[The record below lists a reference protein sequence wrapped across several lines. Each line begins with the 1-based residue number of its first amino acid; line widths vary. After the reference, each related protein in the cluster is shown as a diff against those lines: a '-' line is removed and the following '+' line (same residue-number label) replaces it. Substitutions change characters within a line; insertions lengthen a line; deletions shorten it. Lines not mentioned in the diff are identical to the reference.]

1 MNVKKFAGKA
11 LMGMGLFLMLIGTT
25 SVPSV
30 FAGPVVVN
38 ACAGTCNNCGKA
50 ESQTTGGPICVSKDK
65 NRSVLGTCKTGG
77 GPRSACNRCK
87 GDCQVI
93 QVGGNDTCTCSLN

>member
-30 FAGPVVVN
+30 LAGPVV
-38 ACAGTCNNCGKA
+38 AAPCGSECNKCGQA
-50 ESQTTGGPICVSKDK
+50 ENQKVGGPKCVRKGPA
-65 NRSVLGTCKTGG
+65 LGTCVNGSQSCTGC
-77 GPRSACNRCK
+77 S
-87 GDCQVI
+87 GDCEVVQQSGKDVC
-93 QVGGNDTCTCSLN
+93 VCSLR

>member
-30 FAGPVVVN
+30 LAGPVVVN
-38 ACAGTCNNCGKA
+38 ACAGTCNNCGIA
-50 ESQTTGGPICVSKDK
+50 ESQKAGGPICIRKDK
-65 NRSVLGTCKTGG
+65 NKSVLGTCRIG
-77 GPRSACNRCK
+77 GPTTSCARCS
-87 GDCQVI
+87 GNCQVV
-93 QVGGNDTCTCSLN
+93 QVGGIDTCTCSLK

>member
-30 FAGPVVVN
+30 LAGPDVVVPCQSGCN
-38 ACAGTCNNCGKA
+38 ACGTPENQKV
-50 ESQTTGGPICVSKDK
+50 GGPKCIRKGSTPSLGNCRNDKGCAACSGGCEVVQQGGKDVCV
-65 NRSVLGTCKTGG
+65 
-77 GPRSACNRCK
+77 
-87 GDCQVI
+87 
-93 QVGGNDTCTCSLN
+93 CSLR